1 MFWGGFMEQIV
12 YITDEEREK
21 VRKVIDA
28 FAELYE
34 LTDVV
39 VLDAGKYGF
48 VKLQYYREQQGF
60 EVMSTFTDS
69 GKLFD
74 ALWQDWFEEQVW
86 RAVLGTPHCYPRKNR
101 MRSCA
106 EKPILRIRSWREND
120 FLEIPFNSFCPIC
133 PSDVSVIDIHRDVR
147 SLCDHPAISSAE
159 QRYKVVLCSVVI

>member
-1 MFWGGFMEQIV
+1 MFWGGFMEQII

-21 VRKVIDA
+21 GRKVIDA

-34 LTDVV
+34 LTDLV

-86 RAVLGTPHCYPRKNR
+86 RAVLGTPLEELEYKESFALLPKEKQDEILCRKTYF
-101 MRSCA
+101 
-106 EKPILRIRSWREND
+106 ENKK
-120 FLEIPFNSFCPIC
+120 L
-133 PSDVSVIDIHRDVR
+133 
-147 SLCDHPAISSAE
+147 A
-159 QRYKVVLCSVVI
+159 

>member
-1 MFWGGFMEQIV
+1 MEEII

-21 VRKVIDA
+21 GRKVIDA

-86 RAVLGTPHCYPRKNR
+86 RAVLGTPLEELEYKESFALLPR
-101 MRSCA
+101 
-106 EKPILRIRSWREND
+106 EKQDEILRRKAYFENKK
-120 FLEIPFNSFCPIC
+120 L
-133 PSDVSVIDIHRDVR
+133 
-147 SLCDHPAISSAE
+147 A
-159 QRYKVVLCSVVI
+159 